1 MLKANL
7 IPTDALVKLDRGS
20 VLNVNGNLLNLANGA
35 SANVNGYLFSIG
47 NGSSL
52 NLNGTLFSLEGN
64 SILRL
69 TSEAFG
75 IFVGEGTNTLKLANN
90 LCTGGT
96 CGVLTDHLGQ
106 EFQHKSQP
114 IRVSGVG
121 GGTVV
126 LPENFV
132 PFKSPAGISPGGT
145 EPNLEIL
152 PEAALFHVA
161 PGSELHI
168 NNEPVVPAVRR

>member
-1 MLKANL
+1 M
-7 IPTDALVKLDRGS
+7 
-20 VLNVNGNLLNLANGA
+20 
-35 SANVNGYLFSIG
+35 
-47 NGSSL
+47 
-52 NLNGTLFSLEGN
+52 
-64 SILRL
+64 
-69 TSEAFG
+69 
-75 IFVGEGTNTLKLANN
+75 
-90 LCTGGT
+90 
-96 CGVLTDHLGQ
+96 LTDHLGQ

-121 GGTVV
+121 GGTVA

-132 PFKSPAGISPGGT
+132 PFKFPAGGT

>member
-1 MLKANL
+1 M
-7 IPTDALVKLDRGS
+7 
-20 VLNVNGNLLNLANGA
+20 
-35 SANVNGYLFSIG
+35 
-47 NGSSL
+47 
-52 NLNGTLFSLEGN
+52 
-64 SILRL
+64 
-69 TSEAFG
+69 
-75 IFVGEGTNTLKLANN
+75 
-90 LCTGGT
+90 
-96 CGVLTDHLGQ
+96 LTDHLGQ

-152 PEAALFHVA
+152 PEAALFHVE

-168 NNEPVVPAVRR
+168 NNVAVVPAVRR